1 MPRGPRFTAGGTI
14 YHVLNRAN
22 GRTKI
27 FRSAQDYQAFIVVVR
42 ESLLLIPTRILTYC
56 ILPNHW
62 HFVIWP
68 EQDDELSEFMHQV
81 TTTHVRRWH
90 AFRGSDGE
98 GHVYQGPFKSFPVQS
113 DEHFYTV
120 CRYVERNAVRAN
132 LVDVVEDWK
141 WGSFSARQHPNH
153 RSSIPLAEWPLPY
166 PDGWADWVNQPLT
179 ETELAALQVCA
190 RRGRPYGTTEWQH
203 TTADQLGLQ
212 STLRSRGRPRK
223 PIAKFW

>member
-1 MPRGPRFTAGGTI
+1 MPRGPRFTAGGKI

-27 FRSAQDYQAFIVVVR
+27 FRSVQDYQAFIVVVR
-42 ESLLLIPTRILTYC
+42 ESLLLIPTRILAYC
-56 ILPNHW
+56 VLPNHW

-68 EQDDELSEFMHQV
+68 EQDDELSEFMHQM

-98 GHVYQGPFKSFPVQS
+98 GHVYQGPFKSFPVQN

-132 LVDVVEDWK
+132 LVNVVEDWK
-141 WGSFSARQHPNH
+141 WGSFWARQHPTH
-153 RSSIPLAEWPLPY
+153 RSSIPLADWPLPY

-179 ETELAALQVCA
+179 EAELAALQVCA
-190 RRGRPYGTTEWQH
+190 QRGRPYGAKAWQLA
-203 TTADQLGLQ
+203 TAEQFGLQ
-212 STLRSRGRPRK
+212 SSLRSPGRPPK
-223 PIAKFW
+223 PITKSR